1 MGLRRLVIGLI
12 FALAFGSAVCAA
24 DGVSPSEIHLG
35 QACATKG
42 PAKAL
47 GRGMRSGLEVYFQQL
62 NDQGGIDGRQIR
74 LTTINDS
81 YEPTKSEMATRM
93 LIEKKDI
100 FLMIGG
106 VGTPTAKV
114 TVPVCEE
121 HQVPFIAPFTGAEFL
136 RNPYRR
142 YVVNLRGSYFQEME
156 VLAEY
161 LVDKQGLERI
171 ACFYQNDG
179 YGQAGLAG
187 IVKAL
192 ERRGMKLVGAGTYER
207 NTVAIATGLND
218 IAELKPQAVVMV
230 GANMPCAMFIKQAK
244 KQPVFD
250 RTLFCNISFVGTEA
264 LLANL
269 GQASEGC
276 IVSQVVPFP
285 WDGSIPVVAEFQQA
299 MRDADRA
306 DEIGFVTL
314 EGYLAAKLFHEVVQ
328 RVDGEL
334 TRESFIEAVDA
345 SGAIDLGGITVTFG
359 ADDHQGM
366 DEVFLTQ
373 FRGGQVVRL
382 EN

>member
-1 MGLRRLVIGLI
+1 MGLRSLVLGLVCVLTVGSVANATDGIG
-12 FALAFGSAVCAA
+12 
-24 DGVSPSEIHLG
+24 PSEIHLG

-62 NDQGGIDGRQIR
+62 NQQGGIDGRQIK
-74 LTTINDS
+74 LTTINDG
-81 YEPTKSEMATRM
+81 YEPKKSEMATRM

-142 YVVNLRGSYFQEME
+142 YVINLRGSYFQEME
-156 VLAEY
+156 LLAEY
-161 LVDKQGLERI
+161 LVDKQGLKRI

-187 IVKAL
+187 IVGAL
-192 ERRGMKLVGAGTYER
+192 ERRNMQLIGTGTYER
-207 NTVAIATGLND
+207 NTVAIATGLNE
-218 IAELKPQAVVMV
+218 IAKQKPDAVVMV

-244 KQPVFD
+244 KHADFD
-250 RTLFCNISFVGTEA
+250 KTLFCNISFVGTEA

-269 GQASEGC
+269 GDASEGC

-285 WDGSIPVVAEFQQA
+285 WDTSIPVVSEFQRA
-299 MRDADRA
+299 MQNAGRSE
-306 DEIGFVTL
+306 EIGFVSL
-314 EGYLAAKLFHEVVQ
+314 EGYLAGKLFHEVAK

-334 TRESFIEAVDA
+334 TRESFIDAVDA

-359 ADDHQGM
+359 SDDHQGM

-373 FRGGQVVRL
+373 FKDGQVVRL

>member
-1 MGLRRLVIGLI
+1 MRLRHWALGL
-12 FALAFGSAVCAA
+12 VCMLTITSAA
-24 DGVSPSEIHLG
+24 DATDGISATEIHLG

-47 GRGMRSGLEVYFQQL
+47 GRGMRCGLEVYFQHV
-62 NDQGGIDGRQIR
+62 NEHGGIDGRQIK
-74 LTTINDS
+74 LTTINDG
-81 YEPTKSEMATRM
+81 YEPAKSEMATRM

-114 TVPVCEE
+114 TVPVCEG

-156 VLAEY
+156 LLAEY
-161 LVDKQGLERI
+161 LVDKQGLKRI

-179 YGQAGLAG
+179 YGHAGLAG
-187 IVKAL
+187 IVQAL
-192 ERRGMKLVGAGTYER
+192 KRRDMELIGTGTYER

-218 IAELKPQAVVMV
+218 IAQQQPDAVVMV
-230 GANMPCAMFIKQAK
+230 GANLPCAMFIKQAK
-244 KQPVFD
+244 KHSEFD
-250 RTLFCNISFVGTEA
+250 KTLFCNISFVGTEA
-264 LLANL
+264 LLAKL
-269 GQASEGC
+269 GEAGEGC

-285 WDGSIPVVAEFQQA
+285 WNRSIPVVNEFQKAMQQA
-299 MRDADRA
+299 GRSE
-306 DEIGFVTL
+306 EIGFVSL
-314 EGYLAAKLFHEVVQ
+314 EGYLAGKLFHEVVK
-328 RVDGEL
+328 RVDGQL
-334 TRESFIEAVDA
+334 TRESFLDAVDA

-359 ADDHQGM
+359 STDHQGM

-373 FRGGQVVRL
+373 FRNGQVVRL